1 MSEIKLNIYDRETK
15 EVIKTYRT
23 DSIELMFGTV
33 EDIIA
38 VIDIDKLDDEKAV
51 ALMIVKAWKELKP
64 FLKDVFP
71 GLTDEDIKGVKINEM
86 IPTFMDIFKGI
97 SENMGVLVTGSKN
110 QNRETITNR

>member
-38 VIDIDKLDDEKAV
+38 VIDIDKLDDET
-51 ALMIVKAWKELKP
+51 
-64 FLKDVFP
+64 KDK
-71 GLTDEDIKGVKINEM
+71 LRKIAR
-86 IPTFMDIFKGI
+86 K
-97 SENMGVLVTGSKN
+97 SEEIL
-110 QNRETITNR
+110 EE